1 MPEIYKADSVDVQNN
16 HDSPVVSP
24 VVEGFKTSIHFD
36 IQDSEEHVILL
47 LRKHWI
53 TNITWIFLAI
63 IFMIAPLALASFPM
77 LSFLPANYQFMAV
90 IVWYLF
96 TTAFI
101 FEQFLSWY
109 FNIYLVTDQR
119 VIDYDFSNL
128 LYKGSADA
136 DIEKIQDV
144 SYKTGG
150 IAQVIFNFGDLLIET
165 AGAIP
170 NLDFEKVP
178 NPAYVAKVLHNLRD
192 QINEG
197 NNP

>member
-1 MPEIYKADSVDVQNN
+1 MPEIYKATSSEAKSG
-16 HDSPVVSP
+16 HDSPVVS
-24 VVEGFKTSIHFD
+24 KTSIRFD
-36 IQDSEEHVILL
+36 IQDQDEYVVLL
-47 LRKHWI
+47 LRRHWI
-53 TNITWIFLAI
+53 TNIAWIFLAI
-63 IFMIAPLALASFPM
+63 IFMIAPLALTSFP
-77 LSFLPANYQFMAV
+77 LLDFLPGNYQFMAV
-90 IVWYLF
+90 IAWYLF

-109 FNIYLVTDQR
+109 FNIYLVTNER

-178 NPAYVAKVLHNLRD
+178 NPAYVAKILHNLRD

-197 NNP
+197 NKP

>member
-1 MPEIYKADSVDVQNN
+1 MPEIYTATSNDALDN
-16 HDSPVVSP
+16 HGSPVVSP

-63 IFMIAPLALASFPM
+63 IFIIAPLALASFPL
-77 LSFLPANYQFMAV
+77 LSFLPGNYQFMAV

-119 VIDYDFSNL
+119 VIDYDFTNL
-128 LYKGSADA
+128 LYKGSMDA

-170 NLDFEKVP
+170 NLEFEKVP
-178 NPAYVAKVLHNLRD
+178 NPAYVSKIIHNLRD

-197 NNP
+197 NKP